1 MFFHIVYSAG
11 LTKPIFAMDN
21 KMQIVYDIMSEI
33 GNGYVNPNSLKEL
46 VRRFGKYKPMDRFM
60 RNNIYNQ
67 PYHSAQV
74 NLNPDKWGE
83 ELGGGNKTAELIVFH
98 DKAILE
104 RIYVHGEVIERVVV
118 EIRSRKD
125 IAENIGR
132 FGVMDMI
139 RSLVEI

>member
-1 MFFHIVYSAG
+1 
-11 LTKPIFAMDN
+11 MDN
-21 KMQIVYDIMSEI
+21 KMQVVYDIMSEI

-46 VRRFGKYKPMDRFM
+46 VRRFGKYKPTDRFM

-83 ELGGGNKTAELIVFH
+83 ELGGGNKKAELIVFH

-104 RIYVHGEVIERVVV
+104 RIYVHGEVIEREVV

-132 FGVMDMI
+132 FGVVNMI
-139 RSLVEI
+139 RTLVEI